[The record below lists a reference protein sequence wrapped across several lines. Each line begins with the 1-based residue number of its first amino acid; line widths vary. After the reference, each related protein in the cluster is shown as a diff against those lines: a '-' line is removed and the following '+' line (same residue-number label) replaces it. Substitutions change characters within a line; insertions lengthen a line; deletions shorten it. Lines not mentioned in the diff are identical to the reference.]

1 MRVWILQP
9 ENVNKQHKVNQ
20 MASTATN
27 KQPLL
32 VDSPLHLVYNT
43 DKAVTGSASLI
54 DIQGTNTAIA
64 AVNAINTD
72 GCIIEDIY
80 SLNRGTTAYTLM
92 LYFSTAADF
101 LRTDSVFIGKFASST
116 TAALGVK
123 TEYTSTPYTLA
134 PIPNVGSVSR
144 NQALFVPGG
153 TCLWVARQATA
164 NVTDAPIVG
173 FSGGWY

>member
-1 MRVWILQP
+1 
-9 ENVNKQHKVNQ
+9 

-43 DKAVTGSASLI
+43 DKAITGSSSLI

-72 GCIIEDIY
+72 GCVIEDIY
-80 SLNRGTTAYTLM
+80 ALNRGTTAYTLM
-92 LYFSTAADF
+92 LYFSKASDF
-101 LRTDSVFIGKFASST
+101 LRTDSVFVGTFASST
-116 TAALGVK
+116 AATVTK
-123 TEYTSTPYTLA
+123 TEWDAMPFTLA
-134 PIPNVGSVSR
+134 PVPNVGTVSR

-153 TCLWVARQATA
+153 TCLWIADRKSV
-164 NVTDAPIVG
+164 V
-173 FSGGWY
+173 

>member
-1 MRVWILQP
+1 
-9 ENVNKQHKVNQ
+9 

-32 VDSPLHLVYNT
+32 IDSPLHVVYNT
-43 DKAVTGSASLI
+43 DKAITGSATLI

-64 AVNAINTD
+64 AVNAIGTD

-80 SLNRGTTAYTLM
+80 ALNRGTTVYTVM
-92 LYFSTAADF
+92 LYFSSQSDF
-101 LRTDSVFIGKFASST
+101 LRTDSVFIGSFNSDN
-116 TAALGVK
+116 AA
-123 TEYTSTPYTLA
+123 TPTKKEWEHMPFTLA
-134 PIPNVGSVSR
+134 PVPNVGTVSR

-153 TCLWVARQATA
+153 TCLWVARKSAA
-164 NVTDAPIVG
+164 NVTDGPIVG

>member
-1 MRVWILQP
+1 
-9 ENVNKQHKVNQ
+9 

-43 DKAVTGSASLI
+43 DKAISGSASLI

-101 LRTDSVFIGKFASST
+101 LRTDSVFVGTFTSST
-116 TAALGVK
+116 AATVTK
-123 TEYTSTPYTLA
+123 TEWADMPFTLA
-134 PIPNVGSVSR
+134 PVPNVGSVAR